1 MSYFAPTYFGKNYFP
16 GTYFPPL
23 EDALTGVALL
33 TGGVTSNAPLAW
45 PWQDLEIPQ
54 DEPRPIDD
62 EAIIIALL
70 LAA

>member
-33 TGGVTSNAPLAW
+33 TATPTGGPPIAWTWLDETNPDTPPL
-45 PWQDLEIPQ
+45 
-54 DEPRPIDD
+54 DD
-62 EAIIIALL
+62 EAITIALL